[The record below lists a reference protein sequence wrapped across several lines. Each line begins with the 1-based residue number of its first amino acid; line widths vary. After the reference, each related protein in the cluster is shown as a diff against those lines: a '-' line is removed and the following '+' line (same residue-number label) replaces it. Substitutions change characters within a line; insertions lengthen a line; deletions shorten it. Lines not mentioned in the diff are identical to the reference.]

1 MHEGLQII
9 MSRLMFNECLINGGG
24 ITSSIQNYIK
34 FFLLVSNYNY
44 LLKLYVLLITIVHSE
59 H

>member
-24 ITSSIQNYIK
+24 ITLSIQNYIEI
-34 FFLLVSNYNY
+34 FLLVSNYHY
-44 LLKLYVLLITIVHSE
+44 LLKLYVLLITIAHSKY
-59 H
+59 